1 MNMNFD
7 QWIMFPQQLSLCQ
20 VVLNRMLM
28 PLKWSL
34 WTNKALLASTD
45 GADIRSRLSNQYAVL
60 GSTAGVLVTISA
72 AAFLITNLPG
82 NGYFLQQ
89 VFGVCTFLASML
101 LFSYIVVALTI
112 LFPLIESSRD
122 ELLPNILLELFK
134 NMRNLDGYLL
144 TLAINSFAVGLLV
157 IVPVLYSMEVLYIA
171 IFITVGIYM

>member
-1 MNMNFD
+1 
-7 QWIMFPQQLSLCQ
+7 
-20 VVLNRMLM
+20 MLM

-72 AAFLITNLPG
+72 AAYLLPPAQKKDGDYYLI
-82 NGYFLQQ
+82 QI
-89 VFGVCTFLASML
+89 FGVCTFLASML

-171 IFITVGIYM
+171 IFITVGIYLSLIHISEPTRPY